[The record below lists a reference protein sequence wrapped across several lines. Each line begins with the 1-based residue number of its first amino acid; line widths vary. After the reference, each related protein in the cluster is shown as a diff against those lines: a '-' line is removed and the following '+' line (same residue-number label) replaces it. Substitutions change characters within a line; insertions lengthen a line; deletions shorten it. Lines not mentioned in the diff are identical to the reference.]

1 MACLKLTQQ
10 SDEFIISI
18 NESVIPSASARGWGK
33 FVSKLKVSI
42 KNGYGI
48 GAFDKELP
56 FDASSDHPQQ
66 NTNIIYAQNGVMKSS
81 FTRTVRDHSRGI
93 DVKDHI
99 FDLPG
104 KCQIIDDSGT
114 AFPPDAIIS
123 IPSFDSEAFRCEDMS
138 ALLVNSKRREEYDA
152 LMEQYNEAYDVFI
165 GRLKNLSGVSLR
177 TTPEELLDI
186 VCPVLD
192 QGVDPTPEALIRL
205 IRSVH
210 DQIERQPDFILKLP
224 YSVAGSV
231 DAQKFADT
239 NQSDIAELMK
249 AYDEVKTSASFVRGG
264 FDTGNAQSLAKEI
277 EKSKFFDVNHDVEL
291 FNNATQELEKVT
303 DIDDLKAKLATDI
316 DVVLSKYPDLRKKFD
331 KMITDL
337 STASRAGLKQLL
349 EGKETKEI
357 ITLMNNS
364 RMYKRRL
371 WWGYIKGC
379 LDEFNQ
385 LEAVG
390 KDIEGELKDIVE
402 QAKNESTEW
411 DRVVRQFNDRFR
423 NLPYHIEIE
432 NKSNVILK
440 DGTPE
445 LTLVYRHPLHSPKF
459 FRERERDTLIGS
471 RLSTGERKAFYL
483 LNVMFEIE
491 TAQQSGN
498 DHLVVLDDIVDSFD
512 YKNKYAFLEYL
523 YDISTKYNHIKLIIL
538 THNFDFFRLL
548 QLRLFG
554 EGYRDHTWFAQKQGN
569 EVALTKGGQ
578 FNIIKDTREKAPR
591 DPVMWLALIPFARNL
606 IEYKSPDITM
616 DADYRTLTECLH
628 SIDVPHAVADVQR
641 ILCQEL
647 GVSNSP
653 MQPVD
658 DVETELLKAAEAV
671 YGGTDAEIIIQR
683 NLVLAMASRR
693 LAERY
698 MKSKMTQANIDAAKN
713 EGKDFTRRLFVRFVT
728 TTTPTDDVKTL
739 LDRVN
744 LVTPEHIHVNS
755 FMYEPLIDLG
765 LDELKQ
771 LYGEMKTL
779 NGIS

>member
-1 MACLKLTQQ
+1 M
-10 SDEFIISI
+10 
-18 NESVIPSASARGWGK
+18 
-33 FVSKLKVSI
+33 SKLKISI

-48 GAFDKELP
+48 GVFDKELF
-56 FDASSDHPQQ
+56 FDATSDHPQQ

-93 DVKDHI
+93 EVKDHI
-99 FDLPG
+99 FNFPG
-104 KCQIIDDSGT
+104 ECKIIDDNGT
-114 AFPPDAIIS
+114 EFPSEAIIS
-123 IPSFDSEAFRCEDMS
+123 IPSFDSEAFRCENMS
-138 ALLVNSKRREEYDA
+138 ALLVNSKRREEYDV
-152 LMEQYNEAYDVFI
+152 LMERHNEAYNMFI
-165 GRLKNLSGVSLR
+165 VRLKNLSGVSSR
-177 TTPEELLDI
+177 TTSEELLDI
-186 VCPVLD
+186 ACSVLVPD
-192 QGVDPTPEALIRL
+192 AEHTSEALIRI
-205 IRSVH
+205 IRSVR
-210 DQIERQPDFILKLP
+210 DQIVQQPDFILKLP
-224 YSVAGSV
+224 YSVAGSP
-231 DAQKFADT
+231 DAQKFADA

-249 AYDEVKTSASFVRGG
+249 AYEEVKASASFVRGG

-291 FNNATQELEKVT
+291 FNNATQKLEKVT

-316 DVVLSKYPDLRKKFD
+316 DVVLGRYPNLRKKFD
-331 KMITDL
+331 KMISDL

-349 EGKETKEI
+349 EGKETKDI
-357 ITLMNNS
+357 ILLMNNS

-371 WWGYIKGC
+371 WWGYINGC
-379 LDEFNQ
+379 IDEFDQ

-390 KDIEGELKDIVE
+390 KDIEKELADIIE
-402 QAKNESTEW
+402 QAKSEATEW
-411 DRVVRQFNDRFR
+411 DRVVKQFNDRFR

-445 LTLVYRHPLHSPKF
+445 LTLVYKHPLHSPKY
-459 FRERERDTLIGS
+459 FREKERDALIGN

-491 TAQQSGN
+491 TAQQSG
-498 DHLVVLDDIVDSFD
+498 DEHLVVLDDIVDSFD

-523 YDISTKYNHIKLIIL
+523 YDVSTKYDHIKLIIL

-569 EVALTKGGQ
+569 TVALTTGGQ

-591 DPVMWLALIPFARNL
+591 NPIMWLALIPFARNL
-606 IEYKSPDITM
+606 IEYKSLDITT
-616 DADYRTLTECLH
+616 DADYQTLTECLH
-628 SIDVPHAVADVQR
+628 SIDVPHAVADVQHIFGR
-641 ILCQEL
+641 EL
-647 GVSNSP
+647 SVSSSP
-653 MQPVD
+653 MLLTD
-658 DVETELLKAAEAV
+658 DVETELLKAAETV
-671 YGGTDAEIIIQR
+671 NGSTDIEIVIQR

-693 LAERY
+693 LAEKY
-698 MKSKMTQANIDAAKN
+698 MKSKMTQADIDAAKN
-713 EGKDFTRRLFVRFVT
+713 EGKDFTRRLFGRFVA
-728 TTTPTDDVKTL
+728 TTTPTDDVKTS

-771 LYGEMKTL
+771 LYCEMKTL
-779 NGIS
+779 NGMT